1 MSQDSVT
8 VSVQGENEES
18 HDSNHYRMDN
28 EALDAKISAI
38 MSKKKAGHE
47 LTPKETQTITRL
59 NRVRA
64 SRRFRAK

>member
-47 LTPKETQTITRL
+47 LTPKQT
-59 NRVRA
+59 
-64 SRRFRAK
+64 